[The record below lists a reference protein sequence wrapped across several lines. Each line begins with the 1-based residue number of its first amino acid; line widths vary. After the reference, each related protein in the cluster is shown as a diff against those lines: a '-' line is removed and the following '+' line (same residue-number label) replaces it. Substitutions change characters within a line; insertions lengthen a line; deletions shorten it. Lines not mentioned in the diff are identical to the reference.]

1 MAPAPSSRSG
11 RGKPIGEIL
20 IENGAVTP
28 EQLARAIAEQN
39 SNYDLLGRILVR
51 LGACGNTELL
61 SALQAQY
68 RVTTVEIGRIPID
81 PAAIGKVDK
90 DVCEK
95 GRLVPFDLIGN
106 TLCVAM
112 TNVLNRKAITDI
124 EAAADCKVKAFSAP
138 WLEIKKVI
146 TAYFEQGGKGITLV
160 QKSDEALPVPTEAPP
175 VPAPP
180 VQQAPKKLVT
190 TPIPP
195 PVQKAPTK
203 PVSAPVVPPKTAK
216 PAPVPKTPAEKAN
229 VGGPAPAED
238 TTPSGTVVVPFSGIS
253 IQRKQQKKSAKQDTM
268 KILKAKLMQERG
280 TAPAKEDI
288 VMPGTEEAPVALE
301 PPPMEPSPIT
311 EEVPVAPPPEMVPVP
326 EPVAIEPPVKERKS
340 IGPAA
345 TVAYKPTPEW
355 SKYPTPPADGLVPSK
370 VARPDVEPALVAKL
384 REKGHRGSADHEVLD
399 ALPVAE
405 RFAPSLDDYKVTVS
419 ALNALDNVVIEEKQK
434 PVAPPTRV
442 EARKL
447 VPPQLVSPS
456 AVTRLDIPA
465 MAPGTKARAA
475 VGVSQEEARA
485 LAPRSGE
492 DREAG
497 FRARF
502 LSSRAV
508 KVRSVG

>member
-20 IENGAVTP
+20 IENGAVSP

-39 SNYDLLGRILVR
+39 SKYDLLGRILVR
-51 LGACGNTELL
+51 QGACGNAELL

-68 RVTTVEIGRIPID
+68 RVTAVEIGRVPID

-106 TLCVAM
+106 TLCIAM

-146 TAYFEQGGKGITLV
+146 TAYFEQGGKGIALV
-160 QKSDEALPVPTEAPP
+160 QKSDEALPVPTELPP
-175 VPAPP
+175 VAEPP
-180 VQQAPKKLVT
+180 VQQTPKKPVT
-190 TPIPP
+190 
-195 PVQKAPTK
+195 
-203 PVSAPVVPPKTAK
+203 APVAPPKVSKPK
-216 PAPVPKTPAEKAN
+216 PAPEIPAQKAAIEE
-229 VGGPAPAED
+229 PAPAIDE

-253 IQRKQQKKSAKQDTM
+253 IPRKQQKKSAKHDTM
-268 KILKAKLMQERG
+268 RILKAQLMKDRG
-280 TAPAKEDI
+280 TAPEHVAPAKEDI
-288 VMPGTEEAPVALE
+288 VMPGQESAEPVPVEQPAAIN
-301 PPPMEPSPIT
+301 PPPIEPSPIT
-311 EEVPVAPPPEMVPVP
+311 EEVPVAPPPEPVSAL
-326 EPVAIEPPVKERKS
+326 EPVAIEPPVKKPKS
-340 IGPAA
+340 VGPAA

-355 SKYPTPPADGLVPSK
+355 SKYPPPPADGLVPSK
-370 VARPDVEPALVAKL
+370 VAPPDVEPALVAKL

-419 ALNALDNVVIEEKQK
+419 ALNALDNVVVEEK
-434 PVAPPTRV
+434 PAAPPTPV
-442 EARKL
+442 EARKP
-447 VPPQLVSPS
+447 VPPQLVTPS
-456 AVTRLDIPA
+456 TTTRLNIPA
-465 MAPGTKARAA
+465 MASGTKARTAI
-475 VGVSQEEARA
+475 GVSQEEAKT
-485 LAPRSGE
+485 LAPRGGE

-508 KVRSVG
+508 KVHSAS